1 MGLSGGIGAGKST
14 VSALLAQRGAVIVD
28 ADIIARQIV
37 EPDGPAYAPLV
48 DRFGSGVLHPDGT
61 LNRAALAA
69 IVFADPEELQ
79 ALNAIT
85 HPAINAE
92 IIRQIEL
99 RRGSHDVVVVDA
111 ALKFDTGRNR
121 MIGMM
126 VVDVDPDMAV
136 ERLMTF
142 RGFSETD
149 ARSRIG
155 AQVSREE
162 RAKGADLV
170 IDNSGDRDALEHEV
184 DRAWRWISTCDEP
197 GNAESEG

>member
-1 MGLSGGIGAGKST
+1 MKLLGLSGGIGAGKST

-184 DRAWRWISTCDEP
+184 DRAWRWISKI
-197 GNAESEG
+197 GRAHV